1 MTLYRYIVIRDDLPV
16 GIAAAQ
22 IAHAAG
28 EGWLAPVGTHAVVL
42 SVPNE
47 AELLR
52 VAERLQRRDVDFHL
66 VREPWPPFNGA
77 AMAIGLP
84 PGPRQRALAGLDLFA
99 REGTKT

>member
-1 MTLYRYIVIRDDLPV
+1 M
-16 GIAAAQ
+16 AMCC
-22 IAHAAG
+22 HAAG
-28 EGWLAPVGTHAVVL
+28 ETGRAEVGTHAVVL

-66 VREPWPPFNGA
+66 VKEPDAPFNGA

-84 PGPRQRALAGLDLFA
+84 PGPRQRVLSGLPLYAL
-99 REGTKT
+99 EGKKT